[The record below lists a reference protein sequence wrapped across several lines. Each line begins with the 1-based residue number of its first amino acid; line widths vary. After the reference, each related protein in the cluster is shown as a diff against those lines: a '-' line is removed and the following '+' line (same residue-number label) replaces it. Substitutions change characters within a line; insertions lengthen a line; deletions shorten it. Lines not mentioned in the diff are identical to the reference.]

1 LASGRAAG
9 SWGSRTSTATPT
21 PPEGDGF
28 RFGADLGYG
37 RRMPLSQRLPELDAF
52 LLELNRA
59 SAAVILPLFRGD
71 HGIENKASKGDYDPV
86 TLADKGAE
94 AEIRRLISLHYPDH
108 GVIGEEMGEDRPD
121 ADFVWVLDPV
131 DGTRAF
137 VAGLPVW
144 TTLIALRFEG
154 QPVLG
159 SIGQPFIGEVFVGQA
174 AGSRLV
180 TAAGERPLQVRA
192 GQPLADA
199 IIATTDPEACFGPA
213 ELAAWKQLRA
223 ASRLARLGCD
233 AYAYAM
239 VAAGAVGLVVESGL
253 KSWDV
258 EAAVPVIAGAGG
270 LVTDW
275 RGAPIGRHGGQMAIA
290 ADRALLDEAL
300 GSLEAAAR

>member
-1 LASGRAAG
+1 MLAPDR
-9 SWGSRTSTATPT
+9 
-21 PPEGDGF
+21 
-28 RFGADLGYG
+28 
-37 RRMPLSQRLPELDAF
+37 LSELDAF

-71 HGIENKASKGDYDPV
+71 HGIENKHAPGQDYDPV

-94 AEIRRLISLHYPDH
+94 AAIRRLIAERYPEH
-108 GVIGEEMGEDRPD
+108 GVIGEEMGEDRPG
-121 ADFVWVLDPV
+121 AEFVWVLDPV

-154 QPVLG
+154 RPVLG
-159 SIGQPFIGEVFVGQA
+159 SIGQPFIGEVFIGQA

-180 TAAGERPLQVRA
+180 AAAGERPLKVRS

-199 IIATTDPEACFGPA
+199 IIATTDPEACFNAA
-213 ELAAWKQLRA
+213 EMAAWKQLRA

-239 VAAGAVGLVVESGL
+239 VAAGTLDLVVEAGL

-258 EAAVPVIAGAGG
+258 EAAVPVIEGAGG

-275 RGAPIGRHGGQMAIA
+275 HGAPIGRDGGQMAIA
-290 ADRALLDEAL
+290 GDRALLDEAL
-300 GSLEAAAR
+300 GMLRPAAA